1 MLKDIGLPKGND
13 TQEKYW
19 LYMLSNSKPNGPLY
33 LGETL
38 CLYSRMKEHH
48 AGTRRDFAH
57 YHRMERLIYFEVWN
71 DHEKYLA
78 RMRRVRNW
86 PRDMRLMLIESLN
99 PEWID
104 LLPAAID
111 NNPAYVVIVH
121 TECSF
126 LKELKAPGV
135 VEIKVLAGEV
145 GRSSLVQK
153 YEMRRTDTPEVLVAT
168 GSAKM
173 VWVSPETGRSTPIPD
188 RFLRIL
194 NQG

>member
-1 MLKDIGLPKGND
+1 M
-13 TQEKYW
+13 
-19 LYMLSNSKPNGPLY
+19 
-33 LGETL
+33 
-38 CLYSRMKEHH
+38 
-48 AGTRRDFAH
+48 
-57 YHRMERLIYFEVWN
+57 
-71 DHEKYLA
+71 
-78 RMRRVRNW
+78 
-86 PRDMRLMLIESLN
+86 
-99 PEWID
+99 EWIA
-104 LLPAAID
+104 LFPEHID

-145 GRSSLVQK
+145 GRRSLVQK
-153 YEMRRTDTPEVLVAT
+153 YEMRRTDSPEVLVAT

-188 RFLRIL
+188 RFLRTL

>member
-1 MLKDIGLPKGND
+1 MNEIYSTTVPLRWGDMDQIGHVNN
-13 TQEKYW
+13 TV
-19 LYMLSNSKPNGPLY
+19 
-33 LGETL
+33 
-38 CLYSRMKEHH
+38 
-48 AGTRRDFAH
+48 
-57 YHRMERLIYFEVWN
+57 YFRCFEQ
-71 DHEKYLA
+71 A
-78 RMRRVRNW
+78 RV
-86 PRDMRLMLIESLN
+86 
-99 PEWID
+99 EWID
-104 LLPAAID
+104 LFPAEID

-135 VEIKVLAGEV
+135 VEIKVLAGGG

-153 YEMRRTDTPEVLVAT
+153 YEMRSTDAPEVLVAT

-188 RFLRIL
+188 RFLRTL